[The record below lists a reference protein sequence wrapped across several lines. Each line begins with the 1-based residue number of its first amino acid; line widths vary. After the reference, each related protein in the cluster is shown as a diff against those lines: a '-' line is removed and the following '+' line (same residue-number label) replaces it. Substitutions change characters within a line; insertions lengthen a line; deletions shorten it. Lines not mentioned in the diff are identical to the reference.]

1 MTFQI
6 LVNHFNE
13 DVSIVERFL
22 TSLAW
27 QQDVKFS
34 VLILSDGGS
43 RIPEANLKGFPFPIV
58 YRYAEHSGVCHSR
71 NLLLDKSTADYIM
84 FCDIDDQ
91 FTDPYGLK
99 TLFDTANKFVP
110 DVIGCPYLVERK
122 NQFGLSYMVLDK
134 DVLRVHGKLFRRQYL
149 INNNI
154 RFPDSMEF
162 SGDMMFLWLAF
173 SLTNSVKWIKKNF
186 YLWKFNQNS
195 VTRKNS
201 YHHVRTYNKMLE
213 CYTLLAEDLKKRN
226 RLDIYENLIATLF
239 ATIYIDLTF
248 ADWKTY
254 PEDLR
259 TKAEKY
265 AKETIQTYINDY
277 RNISKECR
285 KSKYQVMINY
295 TNRTEKSGS
304 FEDML
309 NWLESFMKDQNK
321 AGT

>member
-1 MTFQI
+1 
-6 LVNHFNE
+6 
-13 DVSIVERFL
+13 
-22 TSLAW
+22 
-27 QQDVKFS
+27 
-34 VLILSDGGS
+34 
-43 RIPEANLKGFPFPIV
+43 
-58 YRYAEHSGVCHSR
+58 
-71 NLLLDKSTADYIM
+71 
-84 FCDIDDQ
+84 
-91 FTDPYGLK
+91 
-99 TLFDTANKFVP
+99 
-110 DVIGCPYLVERK
+110 
-122 NQFGLSYMVLDK
+122 MVLDK

-201 YHHVRTYNKMLE
+201 FHHVRTYDKMLE

-265 AKETIQTYINDY
+265 AKETI
-277 RNISKECR
+277 
-285 KSKYQVMINY
+285 
-295 TNRTEKSGS
+295 
-304 FEDML
+304 
-309 NWLESFMKDQNK
+309 
-321 AGT
+321 